1 MDPGAPG
8 KGGGAEGFNAMSTHK
23 IILNRNAENA
33 LRRNNHSWGTNMFLI
48 NNTRTQNLSG
58 LRFFDDKNNNLLLDS
73 FKSYHVGVTKYV
85 RPKMDLT
92 HRPHTTMI
100 KIEDSNYRIMGSSH
114 VGRVLQ
120 TKTYM

>member
-1 MDPGAPG
+1 MT
-8 KGGGAEGFNAMSTHK
+8 KMT
-23 IILNRNAENA
+23 I
-33 LRRNNHSWGTNMFLI
+33 
-48 NNTRTQNLSG
+48 
-58 LRFFDDKNNNLLLDS
+58 LLLDS
-73 FKSYHVGVTKYV
+73 FKSNHVGVTKYV

-120 TKTYM
+120 TYKQKNACDYFPEY

>member
-1 MDPGAPG
+1 MT
-8 KGGGAEGFNAMSTHK
+8 KMT
-23 IILNRNAENA
+23 I
-33 LRRNNHSWGTNMFLI
+33 
-48 NNTRTQNLSG
+48 
-58 LRFFDDKNNNLLLDS
+58 LLLDS
-73 FKSYHVGVTKYV
+73 FKSNHVGVTKYV

-120 TKTYM
+120 TKNVHVITFRNTKSVKTKPLR